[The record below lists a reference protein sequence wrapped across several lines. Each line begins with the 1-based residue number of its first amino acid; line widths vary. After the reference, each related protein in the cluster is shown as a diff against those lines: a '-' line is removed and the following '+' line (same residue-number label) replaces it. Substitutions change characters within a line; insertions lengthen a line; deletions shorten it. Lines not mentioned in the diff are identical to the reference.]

1 VGVDERGEID
11 GNIIK
16 HEGPPLALIPRYV
29 KDDNEA
35 GELPGEQ
42 GEGGG
47 NLKEKV
53 GASDTKMCRGGKDEL
68 DE

>member
-11 GNIIK
+11 GNIVE
-16 HEGPPLALIPRYV
+16 HEGPPLALIRRYV
-29 KDDNEA
+29 KDNNEA

-47 NLKEKV
+47 NLKKKV
-53 GASDTKMCRGGKDEL
+53 GTSDTKM
-68 DE
+68 